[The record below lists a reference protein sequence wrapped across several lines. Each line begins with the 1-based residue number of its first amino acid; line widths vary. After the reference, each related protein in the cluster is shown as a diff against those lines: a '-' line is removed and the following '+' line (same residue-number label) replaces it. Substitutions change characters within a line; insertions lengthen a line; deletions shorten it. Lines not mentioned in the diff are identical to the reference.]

1 MLGAE
6 IRYAGYEGEQ
16 GRSRKSLD
24 GKGELDIEIGI
35 ERY

>member
-6 IRYAGYEGEQ
+6 IRYAGYKGGQ
-16 GRSRKSLD
+16 GRSRKALE